1 MLDHHIQRTI
11 VYQLAL
17 ANAQRFNE
25 LKPDL
30 VENKLFTYHL
40 KKVIARGYVRKNDE
54 ALYELTSE
62 GRRLGVSV
70 LKTQQDISD
79 RAHSILFLVIR
90 RASDG
95 AFLLYKRLN
104 HPLKDQIGFM
114 HSVPVPDATVSES
127 AAELVRRRTG
137 LECEFTFLG
146 SGYFR
151 MFKES
156 ALESFTH
163 FSLLVCEDAK
173 GELMDSYKHAEYFWQ
188 SKPDFSGQSMLPN
201 MQLLGELYEAGEP
214 FFAEETFQ
222 L

>member
-17 ANAQRFNE
+17 ANAQRFSE

-30 VENKLFTYHL
+30 VESKLFTYHL
-40 KKVIARGYVRKNDE
+40 KKVMAQGYVHKNDD
-54 ALYELTSE
+54 ALYELTPE

-70 LKTQQDISD
+70 LKTQQDVSD

-104 HPLKDQIGFM
+104 HPLKDQVGFM
-114 HSVPVPDATVSES
+114 HSVPVPGATVFKS
-127 AAELVRRRTG
+127 APELVQRRTG
-137 LECEFTFLG
+137 LECAFTFLG

-156 ALESFTH
+156 ELESFTH
-163 FSLLVCEDAK
+163 FTLLVCEDAK
-173 GELMDSYKHAEYFWQ
+173 GELISSYKHAEYFWQ
-188 SKPDFSGQSMLPN
+188 STPDFSAGNMLPN
-201 MQLLGELYEAGEP
+201 MQLLGELYEAGEL
-214 FFAEETFQ
+214 FFVEETFQ